1 MGTSL
6 PTPSGSWARVGQPGI
21 ALRVPVVF
29 PEWQAYFAVGFDYS
43 RDLSTVVY
51 ARPAGQ
57 ADLYFLGAKN

>member
-1 MGTSL
+1 
-6 PTPSGSWARVGQPGI
+6 
-21 ALRVPVVF
+21 VF